1 MLRSDCLTFAHR
13 RLWLLTD
20 AASVLG
26 LWVEGQRFF
35 ARPYGQLPAPA
46 QRPDGLAAEV
56 AQWLQRYCCGERP
69 TAADLPLRPRGTP
82 FCRRVW
88 RALQQIPYGSTL
100 SYGQLAAR
108 VGSSP
113 RAVGAAV
120 ARNPILLLIP
130 CHRVIRSNASPGG
143 YAAGQ
148 ELKELLLRH
157 EGALSPAAARGA

>member
-20 AASVLG
+20 TTSVLG

-56 AQWLQRYCCGERP
+56 ECWLQRYGSGERP
-69 TAADLPLRPRGTP
+69 TAAELPLRPLGTP
-82 FCRRVW
+82 FCCRVW
-88 RALQQIPYGSTL
+88 RALQQIPYGSTM

-120 ARNPILLLIP
+120 ARNPILLIIP
-130 CHRVIRSNASPGG
+130 CHRVIRSDALAGG
-143 YAAGQ
+143 YAAEP

-157 EGALSPAAARGA
+157 EGALPPRPARGA

>member
-1 MLRSDCLTFAHR
+1 MLRSDCLTFANR

-20 AASVLG
+20 ATSILG
-26 LWVEGQRFF
+26 LWFEGQRFF
-35 ARPYGQLPAPA
+35 ARPYGTLPAPA
-46 QRPDGLAAEV
+46 FRPEGLAAEV
-56 AQWLQRYCCGERP
+56 AQWLQRYRCGERP
-69 TAADLPLRPRGTP
+69 SAAELPLCPLGTP

-108 VGSSP
+108 VGGSP

-130 CHRVIRSNASPGG
+130 CHRVIRHDGASGG

-148 ELKELLLRH
+148 GVKELLLQH
-157 EGALSPAAARGA
+157 EGALPPAPACGV

>member
-1 MLRSDCLTFAHR
+1 MLRTDCLTFARR

-20 AASVLG
+20 ATSILG
-26 LWVEGQRFF
+26 LWFEGQRFF
-35 ARPYGQLPAPA
+35 GRPYGQLPAPA
-46 QRPDGLAAEV
+46 SRPEGLAAEV
-56 AQWLQRYCCGERP
+56 LHWLQRYSRGSRP
-69 TAADLPLRPRGTP
+69 SAAELPLRPVGSP
-82 FCRRVW
+82 FCCRVW
-88 RALQQIPYGSTL
+88 RALQQLPYGSTL

-130 CHRVIRSNASPGG
+130 CHRLICSNGTLGG

-148 ELKELLLRH
+148 DIKELLLRH
-157 EGALSPAAARGA
+157 EGALPPKPARGV